1 MTDACI
7 LPIVAAT
14 GTARLRM
21 VVGRIENPC
30 SDKELR
36 ENVTAGPQHQG
47 ASDAGHERR
56 RASHSGTTSNAPLW
70 NGPRLQAAFVAQV
83 LGQVLSPPSS
93 NPQSAL
99 AAYQRNDVRVLQ
111 SRLLDS
117 EV

>member
-21 VVGRIENPC
+21 VVGRIENP
-30 SDKELR
+30 SSGKGLQ
-36 ENVTAGPQHQG
+36 ENATAEPPHQG
-47 ASDAGHERR
+47 ASEAGHERR
-56 RASHSGTTSNAPLW
+56 RTSHSGTTSNAPLW

-83 LGQVLSPPSS
+83 LGQVLAPQASSPHL
-93 NPQSAL
+93 AL
-99 AAYQRNDVRVLQ
+99 AAYQRDDVRRLQ
-111 SRLLDS
+111 RRLLDS